1 MTLESVYDVHRAPI
15 GQFTLISRHPDEKM
29 ADFSRGLI
37 SAWTCRLQHV
47 FADYWTL
54 EDCFLQSSFL
64 YIDFTK
70 NAVGNKIP
78 MAASSKANNRAGPI
92 GSRSPNPID
101 SNVTP
106 LK

>member
-1 MTLESVYDVHRAPI
+1 MTLESVYDVHRAPSRE
-15 GQFTLISRHPDEKM
+15 FTVICRHPDEEM
-29 ADFSRGLI
+29 ADCCCGLI
-37 SAWTCRLQHV
+37 SAWTRGLQLI
-47 FADYWTL
+47 FAHYWTL
-54 EDCFLQSSFL
+54 EDWFHQSSFL